1 MYLVSLYF
9 DDKSHNKIQT
19 LINKAAVE
27 GNSFMIDGKVPPHI
41 TISAFQSNK
50 EELIIEKL
58 NKKMENIK
66 SGNIMWASIGVFK
79 SSVVFLA
86 PVLNEYLHNLCVDI
100 NESISSIDDALIN
113 KYYLPFQWMP
123 HTTIAKKLNK
133 EQVIP
138 VFQKVEKSF
147 NMFNGKAV
155 RIALSKT
162 NPHEDVKVWKI

>member
-1 MYLVSLYF
+1 M
-9 DDKSHNKIQT
+9 
-19 LINKAAVE
+19 
-27 GNSFMIDGKVPPHI
+27 
-41 TISAFQSNK
+41 
-50 EELIIEKL
+50 
-58 NKKMENIK
+58 
-66 SGNIMWASIGVFK
+66 
-79 SSVVFLA
+79 
-86 PVLNEYLHNLCVDI
+86 LNEYLYNLCVDI
-100 NESISSIDDALIN
+100 NESISSIDDVLIN
-113 KYYLPFQWMP
+113 KYYLPFKWMP